1 MESKTISFDFYYGK
15 EAEQFSFYR
24 IPKTLFTNPA
34 FSKLSSDA
42 KILYGLMLDRLGLSI
57 KNGWKD
63 NEDRVFI
70 FFTLA
75 EVQVALK
82 AIILLNGK
90 NLHEHHGFQTIMFLN
105 LLKQLGLVYNY
116 FLH

>member
-63 NEDRVFI
+63 NEERHEKDIITYPDDCIFI
-70 FFTLA
+70 D
-75 EVQVALK
+75 
-82 AIILLNGK
+82 
-90 NLHEHHGFQTIMFLN
+90 HIMS
-105 LLKQLGLVYNY
+105 KLV
-116 FLH
+116 